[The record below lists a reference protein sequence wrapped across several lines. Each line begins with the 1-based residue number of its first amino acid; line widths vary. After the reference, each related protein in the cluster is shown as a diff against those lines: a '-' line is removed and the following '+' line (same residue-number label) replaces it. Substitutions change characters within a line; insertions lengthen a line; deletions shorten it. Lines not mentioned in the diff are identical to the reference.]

1 MIAWN
6 HFDVFF
12 FETAAGSGGGATGSA
27 TAAADGIKPPPII
40 NQLNWRHIASLGSNQ
55 TKERKE
61 EEEEKEDEKRPT
73 RAHLKRNQMEMHR
86 ICRPSQNGKYLQRS
100 SISGADPATRSCRA
114 LTATIQYAITGKG

>member
-12 FETAAGSGGGATGSA
+12 FETAAGSWGATGSA